1 MAGDRPLAVVTGAT
15 SGFGEAAVHHL
26 AGTGRDVVLVARS
39 RERADAVRTAV
50 AAERPEAVLETVLAD
65 LSSGA
70 AVERAAGEIRALDRP
85 ISLLLNNAGA
95 IFGFR
100 RRESVD
106 GIELTMALNHFAY
119 QHLTVRLLDRVEA
132 AAPSRVVNVASNAY
146 ENAKGRFDF
155 DDWQAERRYSPLR
168 QYGRSKL
175 ANILFTRELAER
187 TQGTGVDVVA
197 WSPRGLTATRFAYG
211 ANPLAPLAMKLT
223 HPFAAKTDKEVVT
236 LFDLCDRPLKPEE
249 RGAFFV
255 GDTVDPVTVAPPEDA
270 HRLWELTEKMLA
282 G

>member
-1 MAGDRPLAVVTGAT
+1 
-15 SGFGEAAVHHL
+15 
-26 AGTGRDVVLVARS
+26 
-39 RERADAVRTAV
+39 VRTAV
-50 AAERPEAVLETVLAD
+50 AAERPEAVLQTVLAD